1 MWQMLYTLNFGFEKK
16 TFFDQY
22 PVVNPAE
29 FERKSRIFFFSNLKK
44 SHVYGMY
51 RPKIII
57 FELET

>member
-16 TFFDQY
+16 KNFDQY

-29 FERKSRIFFFSNLKK
+29 FERKSRFFFSSNYDL
-44 SHVYGMY
+44 Y

>member
-1 MWQMLYTLNFGFEKK
+1 MLYTLNFGFGKK
-16 TFFDQY
+16 IKFDQY

-29 FERKSRIFFFSNLKK
+29 FERKSRIFFFFSNLKK
-44 SHVYGMY
+44 SHVHGMY